1 MTDKESIIQ
10 KIQKLLAMSKANGA
24 SENEAMTAA
33 NRVQKLLQEHNLSL
47 GDIKDNEIVE
57 PIDSESFEAEKD
69 KWKSWIVSATAK
81 LYFCTVYS
89 SSKLDERYRKVKQTV
104 FVGRKSNRLVAKSM
118 ADYFIDTIEQMA
130 IDEFKSVPG
139 SRSEINRMSFN
150 FKQGCAH
157 KLSDRLRERYKEING
172 PDIYNGIDNPDGLP
186 KLYKNEKEAN
196 TNWLAKQGINLRSK
210 TCSISVKDR
219 VAFNRGTTKGAN
231 IGIDTQVNA
240 NSRRYLSA

>member
-89 SSKLDERYRKVKQTV
+89 SSKLDERYRKVKQNCV
-104 FVGRKSNRLVAKSM
+104 
-118 ADYFIDTIEQMA
+118 
-130 IDEFKSVPG
+130 
-139 SRSEINRMSFN
+139 
-150 FKQGCAH
+150 
-157 KLSDRLRERYKEING
+157 
-172 PDIYNGIDNPDGLP
+172 
-186 KLYKNEKEAN
+186 
-196 TNWLAKQGINLRSK
+196 
-210 TCSISVKDR
+210 
-219 VAFNRGTTKGAN
+219 
-231 IGIDTQVNA
+231 
-240 NSRRYLSA
+240 RRT